1 MAPVYDI
8 VDLGAVPGGKTD
20 CSAVFA
26 AVGDRIRRQG
36 GGTIVVPPGEFL
48 VGPLELSDNTRLH
61 LEKGAVLRFIDDP
74 ERYGPVETR
83 WEGLVCHA
91 MHPLIFVRN
100 ARNVVLD
107 GEGCVDGNGMSWW
120 SVHRAEKAS
129 GQRGPRTGVEK
140 RLAELNHYTGH
151 EPSGGGGR
159 ESQFLRPPLVQFL
172 SCESVRIEGLR
183 FIDSPFW
190 TIHPVFCKDVVI
202 RGISIK
208 NPADAPNTDG
218 IDVDSCEEVEISG
231 AKIDVGDDCIA
242 LKSGS
247 GEQGL
252 REGKGTRNV
261 VISGCTFLSGHGG
274 VVIGSETAGGVENVD
289 VVDCMFSGS
298 DRGIRIKSRRG
309 RGGSIQN
316 LSFGNLLMNGVL
328 APLTINMYYNCGSH
342 PDGTGALFSAED
354 QAVTEL
360 TPRARNIVIFN
371 LTATDCRASAGF
383 VVGLPEAPI
392 EELRLENWLVSL
404 AAEGVVPVERVEM
417 YQGLEEVRS
426 RGIRVE
432 YAQVALLNVK
442 IENCG
447 GPDIVAGKGAR
458 VSLA

>member
-1 MAPVYDI
+1 MTPYNI
-8 VDLGAVPGGKTD
+8 VDLGAVPGGRVD

-26 AVGDRIRRQG
+26 AIGARIRGQG
-36 GGTIVVPPGEFL
+36 GGVIVVPPGEFL
-48 VGPLELSDNTRLH
+48 VGPMKLGDNTRLH

-74 ERYGPVETR
+74 ELYGPVETR
-83 WEGLVCHA
+83 WEGLICHA

-100 ARNVVLD
+100 ARNVILE
-107 GEGCVDGNGMSWW
+107 GEGRIDGNGASWW
-120 SVHRAEKAS
+120 NVHRAEKS
-129 GQRGPRTGVEK
+129 VGQRGPRTHIEK
-140 RLAELNHYTGH
+140 RLAELNHYTGL

-159 ESQFLRPPLVQFL
+159 EAQFLRPPLVQFL
-172 SCESVRIEGLR
+172 SCESVRIEGLS

-202 RGISIK
+202 RDISIK

-218 IDVDSCEEVEISG
+218 IDVDSCEEVKISG
-231 AKIDVGDDCIA
+231 VKIDVGDDCIA

-252 REGKGTRNV
+252 HEGKGTRNV
-261 VISGCTFLSGHGG
+261 MISDCTFLSGHGG
-274 VVIGSETAGGVENVD
+274 VVIGSETAGGVENID
-289 VVDCMFSGS
+289 VRNCTFLGS

-316 LSFGNLLMNGVL
+316 LSFGNLLMEGVL

-342 PDGTGALFSAED
+342 PDEAGSLFSAED
-354 QAVTEL
+354 QAVTKL
-360 TPRARNIVIFN
+360 TPQARAIVVFN
-371 LTATDCRASAGF
+371 LTATKCRASAGF

-392 EELRLENWLVSL
+392 EGLRLENWQVSL
-404 AAEGVVPVERVEM
+404 AEEGAVPVNRVEM
-417 YQGLEEVRS
+417 YQGLEEVRD

-432 YAQVALLNVK
+432 YAQVALFKVK
-442 IENCG
+442 IEHCG
-447 GPDIVAGKGAR
+447 GPAVVAGKGAR